1 MKRIRLSLTILFL
14 LFAFALPLLIS
25 DHYFMHV
32 LVIVTL
38 NIFIALS
45 LFIIVRT
52 GQLSIGHAAF
62 MAVGGYSSALM
73 VLKLGVSPWLS
84 LPIAGF
90 IVAGFA
96 ALVGYP
102 CLRIRGF
109 YFVLITFAIN
119 EIVRLLILNLD
130 DLTGG
135 ADGLQRIPRF
145 SDIDIFG
152 ISAIHFSSLAANYYL
167 ILFLSVVAYSF
178 VVRLWR
184 SRIGRICEGIET
196 NDRLSASLGI
206 NIMRYKM
213 VIFVIGCF
221 LVGVAGSF
229 FAHYQRFLS
238 PADFTIW
245 NSIYM
250 LMYIQVGGI
259 GSIQGAIVGAILITI
274 LIEVFRFALSYQPLI
289 FGCLLILVMLWLP
302 EGVVTFISK
311 AIEKRGR
318 LTAQGGGASLNG
330 VQRNH

>member
-1 MKRIRLSLTILFL
+1 MRRTRLALNLLFL
-14 LFAFALPLLIS
+14 LFLFLLPVLIK
-25 DHYFMHV
+25 DPYFMHV
-32 LVIVTL
+32 LVMIIL

-73 VLKLGVSPWLS
+73 VMKLGISPWLG
-84 LPIAGF
+84 LPLAGL

-119 EIVRLLILNLD
+119 EIVRLLVLNLD

-145 SDIDIFG
+145 SDIRLLGVPG
-152 ISAIHFSSLAANYYL
+152 IRFASLAANYYL
-167 ILFLSVVAYSF
+167 ILLLCLGAFFFVA
-178 VVRLWR
+178 RLWK

-196 NDRLSASLGI
+196 NDRLSASIGI
-206 NIMRYKM
+206 DIMKYKM
-213 VIFVIGCF
+213 LMFVIGCF
-221 LVGVAGSF
+221 LVGMGGSF

-259 GSIQGAIVGAILITI
+259 GSIPGAIVGAVLITLLTEI
-274 LIEVFRFALSYQPLI
+274 FRFALSYQPLI

-302 EGVVTFISK
+302 EGVITFLSA
-311 AIEKRGR
+311 AIQYAEAHIPRGGRR
-318 LTAQGGGASLNG
+318 LTNPERS
-330 VQRNH
+330 